1 MSTKNILLLT
11 KVNPKKKINF
21 MDTFSFE
28 TLNNVAIINNIISLM
43 LGITLSAACGFR
55 VFVPFLILSAVGVFS
70 GFSLPSGFEWLETNQ
85 ALLMFAIAS
94 GLEVLAYYI
103 PWLDNLLDTLA
114 TPLAATAGTVIT
126 GASISED
133 MNPLI
138 QWTLAVIAGGGSAGL
153 IKGFTTIFRATST
166 ATTGGLTNPILSTVE
181 LIFAAFLS
189 IAALT
194 LPVIAGFCVII
205 LLLFVSWKLIQF
217 FMGKKQVNPNQLS

>member
-1 MSTKNILLLT
+1 
-11 KVNPKKKINF
+11 

-28 TLNNVAIINNIISLM
+28 TLNNVALINNLISLM

-55 VFVPFLILSAVGVFS
+55 VFVPFLILSAVGVL
-70 GFSLPSGFEWLETNQ
+70 GGETLTLPSGFEWLDTNE

-94 GLEVLAYYI
+94 GLEIFAYYI

-114 TPLAATAGTVIT
+114 TPLAATAGAIIT
-126 GASISED
+126 SASIPEE

-138 QWTLAVIAGGGSAGL
+138 EWSLAIIGGGGSATL

-166 ATTGGLTNPILSTVE
+166 VTSGGLTNPILSTIE
-181 LIFAAFLS
+181 LILATFLS

-194 LPVIAGFCVII
+194 LPVIAGFAVII
-205 LLLFVSWKLIQF
+205 LLFFVSWKLIQF
-217 FMGKKQVNPNQLS
+217 FTRKKKVTSPQ